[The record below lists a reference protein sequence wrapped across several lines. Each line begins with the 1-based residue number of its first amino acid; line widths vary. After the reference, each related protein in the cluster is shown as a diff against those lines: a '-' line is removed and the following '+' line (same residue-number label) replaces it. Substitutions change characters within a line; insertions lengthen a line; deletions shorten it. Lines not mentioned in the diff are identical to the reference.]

1 MGKPATTNGY
11 DAPETLPP
19 IPPRQFTD
27 LAKHVARA
35 DEPAGLLVLAPE
47 DFADEVRLDSPPHI
61 GPYNRVA
68 LAENAIGETAALSA
82 DYVRTFI
89 DGLRDVLA
97 LRSLPEP
104 SKRRR

>member
-11 DAPETLPP
+11 EAPETLPP
-19 IPPRQFTD
+19 MPPRQFTD

-35 DEPAGLLVLAPE
+35 DEPAELLVLAPE
-47 DFADEVRLDSPPHI
+47 DFVDEVKLDSLPHI
-61 GPYNRVA
+61 GPYNRIA
-68 LAENAIGETAALSA
+68 LAETVISETAALSA